1 MSDAATD
8 RALITDVAI
17 DAHYYDGGLKV
28 ARLAGGT
35 VQPPWVPAD
44 ATDQVGL
51 HEAFSLQPGDRAV
64 EISRLR
70 SGPHA
75 VTWIAVYRRSQDAS
89 YGDRDNYAGVGVWL
103 LNQVVHG
110 PVFLLDGLDTLSRTL
125 LDGGLDAAQAVAGQF
140 LARDNLPGRLAPLM
154 SMPSGLGGWTF
165 SQDLL
170 PVKELYEVTVA
181 EGERVAWQPVAEHI
195 LRMTLLPA
203 PTAAHARSLILVR
216 PTSNAGVGPLPGLKP
231 LPVGLATELAK
242 ALPAALAEQQLS
254 MATLLRDHEDV
265 TRQLDRLRHELA
277 TAQAVQTNQAL
288 HITDLERQLDAS
300 DTDGR
305 FKAMGGTLAR
315 IDEQVRGNGLALEQV
330 AQTVRR
336 IELKTGQTAGMGS
349 VQVGGT
355 RTAGPSSDL
364 AGWVGAPS
372 SSGTNQNPA
381 QLQRSAK
388 SYEFGLGPD
397 RYFYRWVLGGIAAL
411 VMIAIGYLIYRTMRP
426 DPTPSVSDRVPI
438 AMPREDQST
447 YGAGYENRSFGEN
460 LDKQGYGA
468 GERNQDYEADQNGS
482 YSSADQR

>member
-277 TAQAVQTNQAL
+277 TAQAAQTNQAL

-315 IDEQVRGNGLALEQV
+315 IDEQVRGNGLALDQIADV
-330 AQTVRR
+330 IRR
-336 IELKTGQTAGMGS
+336 IELKS
-349 VQVGGT
+349 S
-355 RTAGPSSDL
+355 RTAGPS
-364 AGWVGAPS
+364 
-372 SSGTNQNPA
+372 TNPA
-381 QLQRSAK
+381 GPPVMPLSGPDGYPTRIERSAR
-388 SYEFGLGPD
+388 SHDSGLIPG
-397 RYFYRWVLGGIAAL
+397 RYSYRWMIGGLAVLLVIALAY
-411 VMIAIGYLIYRTMRP
+411 IIFRTLRP
-426 DPTPSVSDRVPI
+426 DPVPPSDVF
-438 AMPREDQST
+438 ATATPREDRPPLGTDIDNQSLNEDLDRQNYPT
-447 YGAGYENRSFGEN
+447 GDRNRDDYF
-460 LDKQGYGA
+460 D
-468 GERNQDYEADQNGS
+468 RNGITAP
-482 YSSADQR
+482 